1 MEIHWNGLHLLK
13 ILMQHLIHRKFI
25 NDRKILY
32 LTRYTEE
39 PAADCVLGFTQR
51 ARGVLWT
58 FPEGSLKVLTSVTYR
73 GPSGYPQGTN
83 KKTDDLMKIFFFRNI
98 ALLDIYYCFLQEEQI
113 FKSYK
118 RVRPRDFYKT
128 QLWDVPG
135 TEWWDVIG
143 TSAGRLR
150 DIGQTCFLNS
160 THKHSKLTLIV
171 YSRLQNEW

>member
-1 MEIHWNGLHLLK
+1 MDFIYWKCWCSIWSTG
-13 ILMQHLIHRKFI
+13 KFI

-39 PAADCVLGFTQR
+39 PAADCVLGFIQS
-51 ARGVLWT
+51 AHGVLWT

-83 KKTDDLMKIFFFRNI
+83 KKTDDLRKKLFFRNI
-98 ALLDIYYCFLQEEQI
+98 PLLDIYYCFLQEDQI

-118 RVRPRDFYKT
+118 WVRPRDFYKT
-128 QLWDVPG
+128 QLWDVPE

-143 TSAGRLR
+143 TSAGHRSNMFFKFNS
-150 DIGQTCFLNS
+150 QTL
-160 THKHSKLTLIV
+160 
-171 YSRLQNEW
+171 